1 MKIPKAELL
10 PSGSWRVRVR
20 VNGED
25 ITVTR
30 RTESEA
36 VAEAMALKAG
46 LKEAAARAPK
56 DMTLREAIDEYIEM
70 REAALSPST
79 IRGYR
84 IIQENR
90 MKSVMDRTINKTTD
104 KMYQLAVNAD
114 TKEYSSKTVKNTWCF
129 IASVLKAV
137 AGREVSCSIPQVIT
151 KEHEFLEPEHIP
163 IFLKGIKGDPR
174 EIPILLA
181 LHGLRASE
189 VMDITWKDI
198 DLKKKIIR
206 VRGSAVLDADNN
218 IVHKETNKN
227 STSRR
232 DVPILIPQLAEAV
245 ERADKSSEFVY
256 DKQTVTIYRT
266 INKVCRENGLPE
278 VGVHG
283 LRHSWTSLCFH
294 LGLPAELTQ
303 KFGGW
308 GDLGTMKKIYTHLAT
323 RDIHK
328 YTAAL
333 EAFFEET

>member
-1 MKIPKAELL
+1 
-10 PSGSWRVRVR
+10 
-20 VNGED
+20 
-25 ITVTR
+25 
-30 RTESEA
+30 
-36 VAEAMALKAG
+36 
-46 LKEAAARAPK
+46 
-56 DMTLREAIDEYIEM
+56 M

-129 IASVLKAV
+129 VASVLKAV

-232 DVPILIPQLAEAV
+232 DVPILIPQLVEAV

-323 RDIHK
+323 RDVHK